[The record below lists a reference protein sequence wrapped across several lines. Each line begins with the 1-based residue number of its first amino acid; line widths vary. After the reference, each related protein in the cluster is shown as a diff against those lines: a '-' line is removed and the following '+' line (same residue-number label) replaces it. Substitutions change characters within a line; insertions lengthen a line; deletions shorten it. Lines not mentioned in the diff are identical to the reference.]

1 MEEKQS
7 DAQPKT
13 GTESTRAREHLANER
28 TLLAWI
34 RTAIALM
41 GLGFVVARFGLY
53 LREISA
59 IGGHPVQSESSY
71 SGPIGIALV
80 ASGLLAV
87 GISTFRFFQ
96 ARDQIERG
104 RFEPEAFP
112 EVAVV
117 AVTLVAGAA
126 LIIYLALSGR

>member
-1 MEEKQS
+1 MEEEQS
-7 DAQPKT
+7 DAPLKA

-41 GLGFVVARFGLY
+41 GLGFVVARFGLF

-59 IGGHPVQSESSY
+59 LGGHPVQSGSAY
-71 SGPIGIALV
+71 SGPIGIVLV

-87 GISTFRFFQ
+87 GVSTLRFSQ
-96 ARDQIERG
+96 ARDQIDKG
-104 RFEPEAFP
+104 HFEPEAFP
-112 EVAVV
+112 EVAIV